1 MKEYEYKKSIYTLCK
16 AYYLITAAVAVCA
29 YIYAYLYLYS
39 LCFLRSLISL
49 AGDHLSNCQ

>member
-49 AGDHLSNCQ
+49 AGDNLSNCQ